1 MLVWTLRI
9 IDFSK
14 AGVMEATESTRVVR
28 TRSVKYS
35 AWAGALVTLVLA
47 VMAIA
52 AHRGNVG
59 IGVLA
64 VFMGGLSLRAR
75 IMGVHI
81 RRDDIKVVGFVSS
94 TTVPWTDVE
103 RFDVERFGRYPYVA
117 HVVRKSDHRHV
128 PIIAISAP
136 AHPESRLE
144 EFRLRV
150 QGQVDELND
159 LLEQRS
165 RPVQQSPPS
174 DPTTLKGFLDQLR

>member
-1 MLVWTLRI
+1 
-9 IDFSK
+9 
-14 AGVMEATESTRVVR
+14 
-28 TRSVKYS
+28 
-35 AWAGALVTLVLA
+35 
-47 VMAIA
+47 MAIA

-81 RRDDIKVVGFVSS
+81 RRDDIKVVGFVWSA
-94 TTVPWTDVE
+94 TVPWTDVE

-117 HVVRKSDHRHV
+117 HVVPKSDRHRHV

-150 QGQVDELND
+150 RG
-159 LLEQRS
+159 RS
-165 RPVQQSPPS
+165 
-174 DPTTLKGFLDQLR
+174 